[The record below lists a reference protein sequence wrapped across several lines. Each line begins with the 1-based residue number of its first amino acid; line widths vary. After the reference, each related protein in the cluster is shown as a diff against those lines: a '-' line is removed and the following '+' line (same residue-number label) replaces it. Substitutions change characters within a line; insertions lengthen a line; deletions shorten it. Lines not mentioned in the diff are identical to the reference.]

1 MKKKLDNL
9 AFICAKNSRSIAY
22 LHFLEKFNLLP
33 STIISIDVKKQYR
46 NIKPIRNKYFK
57 FNLDIKKFSKKNNIN
72 FFRIKKSMINDSK
85 YYNIIKSLKEKYIIY
100 AANYGD
106 ILKKKYFLLN
116 KKFIHIHP
124 GKLPRY
130 KGSTTYYYEILE
142 KNSISF
148 SAIFQNSKIDEGRII
163 KLRQYKIN
171 QLEKSNLDHIFDPYL
186 RSKLL
191 IDVMMEFKKKGYLSS
206 RPQTKSGKYIYYV
219 IHPLLKHIAIL
230 SKS

>member
-1 MKKKLDNL
+1 MTKLNNL
-9 AFICAKNSRSIAY
+9 AILCAINSRSLAY
-22 LHFLEKFNLLP
+22 LDILKKKKLLP
-33 STIISIDVKKQYR
+33 STIILIDVKKSYR
-46 NIKPIRNKYFK
+46 HLKIKKNKYFES
-57 FNLDIKKFSKKNNIN
+57 NFSLNKYAVQNNIKL
-72 FFRIKKSMINDSK
+72 IKIKNKKINDSK
-85 YYNIIKSLKEKYIIY
+85 CLTAVKSLKEKYIIY

-171 QLEKSNLDHIFDPYL
+171 QLKKSNLDHIFDPYL

-191 IDVMMEFKKKGYLSS
+191 IEVIMELKKKGYLSS
-206 RPQTKSGKYIYYV
+206 RHQKKSGKNIYYV